1 MLDQENETDNYV
13 LVEESSPLIS
23 YTIPISWCQLYQSV
37 TKTLADKPN
46 ASVKRYNLEML
57 QSIVEANVLIIP
69 AKNQFPRN
77 ITRQKIIKVLN
88 QNQSE
93 TGGLTGVLDIKFNAR
108 VMLIVNIDLQ
118 GRLINW
124 QLGTHTYLK
133 CIQTD
138 SQRNISKIY
147 KKFNDSKAGLKRIN
161 SDAFVKRNSWVPIE
175 KTEGLCQN

>member
-1 MLDQENETDNYV
+1 MRV
-13 LVEESSPLIS
+13 I
-23 YTIPISWCQLYQSV
+23 YQSV
-37 TKTLADKPN
+37 TKTLANKPN

-108 VMLIVNIDLQ
+108 VMLVINIDLQ
-118 GRLINW
+118 GRLIN
-124 QLGTHTYLK
+124 
-133 CIQTD
+133 
-138 SQRNISKIY
+138 
-147 KKFNDSKAGLKRIN
+147 
-161 SDAFVKRNSWVPIE
+161 
-175 KTEGLCQN
+175 

>member
-1 MLDQENETDNYV
+1 MRV
-13 LVEESSPLIS
+13 I
-23 YTIPISWCQLYQSV
+23 YQSV

-88 QNQSE
+88 QN
-93 TGGLTGVLDIKFNAR
+93 LTGVLDIKFNAR

-118 GRLINW
+118 GRLIN
-124 QLGTHTYLK
+124 
-133 CIQTD
+133 
-138 SQRNISKIY
+138 
-147 KKFNDSKAGLKRIN
+147 
-161 SDAFVKRNSWVPIE
+161 
-175 KTEGLCQN
+175 

>member
-1 MLDQENETDNYV
+1 
-13 LVEESSPLIS
+13 
-23 YTIPISWCQLYQSV
+23 
-37 TKTLADKPN
+37 
-46 ASVKRYNLEML
+46 ML

-118 GRLINW
+118 GRLIN
-124 QLGTHTYLK
+124 
-133 CIQTD
+133 
-138 SQRNISKIY
+138 
-147 KKFNDSKAGLKRIN
+147 
-161 SDAFVKRNSWVPIE
+161 
-175 KTEGLCQN
+175 

>member
-1 MLDQENETDNYV
+1 MRV
-13 LVEESSPLIS
+13 I
-23 YTIPISWCQLYQSV
+23 YQSV
-37 TKTLADKPN
+37 TKTLANKPN

-69 AKNQFPRN
+69 AKNQFPGN

-118 GRLINW
+118 GRLIN
-124 QLGTHTYLK
+124 
-133 CIQTD
+133 
-138 SQRNISKIY
+138 
-147 KKFNDSKAGLKRIN
+147 
-161 SDAFVKRNSWVPIE
+161 
-175 KTEGLCQN
+175 

>member
-1 MLDQENETDNYV
+1 MRV
-13 LVEESSPLIS
+13 I
-23 YTIPISWCQLYQSV
+23 YQSV
-37 TKTLADKPN
+37 TKTLANKPN

-108 VMLIVNIDLQ
+108 VMLIINIDLQ
-118 GRLINW
+118 GRLIN
-124 QLGTHTYLK
+124 
-133 CIQTD
+133 
-138 SQRNISKIY
+138 
-147 KKFNDSKAGLKRIN
+147 
-161 SDAFVKRNSWVPIE
+161 
-175 KTEGLCQN
+175 